1 MMESN
6 PEMLEKTCVVW
17 SSRLERNIAMRVTYD
32 IRQQDGCKI
41 FSLSQIQILEYYD
54 GTK

>member
-1 MMESN
+1 MKEGN
-6 PEMLEKTCVVW
+6 AQRLEKLCVVW
-17 SSRLERNIAMRVTYD
+17 SSRLERKVAMRVSYD

-41 FSLSQIQILEYYD
+41 FNLSQIQILEYYD